1 MQPST
6 LDRAKGCMSG
16 LAIGDALGR
25 PVEGMSAEAI
35 REKYGSVEDFLQI
48 SPGGS
53 DDTEYALLTASAI
66 LKYGPSITRDQFAT
80 YWKDYVCTQKGAFA
94 GAGFSEMCAIDNL
107 RNGLEPPL
115 SGQHPHSWSDGLAM
129 RVAPIGIVTAG
140 NLELTSSM
148 TEADG
153 SVSHTT
159 EGIWSGQVI
168 AAAIAVAMIGRSTD
182 EVFDAGLRA
191 VPENSWIYRDM
202 VKVRR
207 VISKRDGRT
216 TSQLVDRLLFEVA
229 VEDYYYADIAPEAV
243 SLAMSA
249 VLYGDGDFVKTL
261 LFAVNLGRDAD
272 TIAAMAG
279 AVVGAMA
286 GYESIPQN
294 WRGAIQSV
302 KGSCLEFAAGLNP
315 VDIAERL
322 VELIPVKGFQA

>member
-1 MQPST
+1 MPASI

-35 REKYGSVEDFLQI
+35 REKYGSVEDFLQM

-66 LKYGPSITRDQFAT
+66 LKYGLDITREQFAA

-107 RNGLEPPL
+107 RQGLEPPF

-140 NLELTSSM
+140 NPSLTWSM
-148 TEADG
+148 TQADG

-168 AAAIAVAMIGRSTD
+168 AAAIAKAMTGGTTD
-182 EVFDAGLRA
+182 EVFEAGIES
-191 VPENSWIYRDM
+191 VPKDSWTYRDM
-202 VKVRR
+202 VKVRQT
-207 VISKRDGRT
+207 ISNRT
-216 TSQLVDRLLFEVA
+216 SDTTPELVDQLLFEVA

-249 VLYGDGDFVKTL
+249 VLYGNGDFVKTL

-279 AVVGAMA
+279 AVVGAMS
-286 GYESIPQN
+286 GYESIPHN

-315 VDIAERL
+315 VEVAEQL
-322 VELIPVKGFQA
+322 VELLPGKGLQS

>member
-1 MQPST
+1 MQTST

-25 PVEGMSAEAI
+25 PVEGMSAAAI

-66 LKYGPSITRDQFAT
+66 LKYGPSISRDQFAA

-107 RNGLEPPL
+107 RKGLEPPY
-115 SGQHPHSWSDGLAM
+115 SGQHAHSWSDGLAM

-140 NLELTSSM
+140 NIELTWSM

-168 AAAIAVAMIGRSTD
+168 ASAIAVAMIGGSTD
-182 EVFDAGLRA
+182 QVFDAGLMA
-191 VPENSWIYRDM
+191 VPENSWTYRDM
-202 VKVRR
+202 VKVRS
-207 VISKRDGRT
+207 VISKRDGQT

-229 VEDYYYADIAPEAV
+229 IEDYYYADIAPEAV

-294 WRGAIQSV
+294 WRAAIQSV

-322 VELIPVKGFQA
+322 VGLIPVKGFQA